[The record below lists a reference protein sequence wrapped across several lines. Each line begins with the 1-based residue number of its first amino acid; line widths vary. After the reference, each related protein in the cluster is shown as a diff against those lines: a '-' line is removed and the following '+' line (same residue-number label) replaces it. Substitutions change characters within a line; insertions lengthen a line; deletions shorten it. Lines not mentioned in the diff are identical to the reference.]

1 MGRVHGRRQTCPFP
15 TPSWTFCPGSRLR
28 CRAGRRGLHQGCQ
41 VTLGTDSGEAGLAD
55 STARTVPG
63 QWRGEDWKGSGA
75 FLFPPLSLLG
85 TKSEPPALV
94 SCVTHLL
101 PRLGS
106 QEAPPLSGNVRAGL
120 QAPAD
125 SGPGHSHSLRLL
137 CHMDFVDFVDFV
149 TWNTFLPP
157 SWC

>member
-1 MGRVHGRRQTCPFP
+1 M
-15 TPSWTFCPGSRLR
+15 R
-28 CRAGRRGLHQGCQ
+28 CRAGRRGLCQGCQ
-41 VTLGTDSGEAGLAD
+41 VTLGTDSGEAGLAG

-106 QEAPPLSGNVRAGL
+106 QEAPPLSGNVELVSRPL
-120 QAPAD
+120 QTVD
-125 SGPGHSHSLRLL
+125 PGILTAYVFSA
-137 CHMDFVDFVDFV
+137 
-149 TWNTFLPP
+149 TWTL
-157 SWC
+157 WTLWTL